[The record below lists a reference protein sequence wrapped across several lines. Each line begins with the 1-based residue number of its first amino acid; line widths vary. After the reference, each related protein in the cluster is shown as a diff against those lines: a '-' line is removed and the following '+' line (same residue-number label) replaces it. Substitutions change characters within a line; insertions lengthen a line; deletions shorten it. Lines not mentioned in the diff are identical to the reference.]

1 MQQEKLL
8 KRGWLKKGSAI
19 MGTLMT
25 VLMIGVFIYTIYV
38 YVASGE
44 VNNYLEEGTDM
55 GAFWRE
61 MIMGTLLVNSPMMI
75 ATVLNWIAAVKNMRP
90 LMLISG
96 IMYLLSIIFGT
107 MFLVCAAFPAIMCFV
122 AFYQMG
128 HPAKPT
134 IRPPRLR

>member
-1 MQQEKLL
+1 M
-8 KRGWLKKGSAI
+8 
-19 MGTLMT
+19 
-25 VLMIGVFIYTIYV
+25 
-38 YVASGE
+38 
-44 VNNYLEEGTDM
+44 NNYLEEGTDM